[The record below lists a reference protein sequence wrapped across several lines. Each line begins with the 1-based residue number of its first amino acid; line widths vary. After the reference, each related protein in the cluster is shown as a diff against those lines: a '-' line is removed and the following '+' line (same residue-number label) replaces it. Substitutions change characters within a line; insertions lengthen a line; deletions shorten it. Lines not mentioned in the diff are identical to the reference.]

1 MIQEQYTYTVQLPIY
16 EGPLDL
22 LLELIER
29 AEFDITKISL
39 AKVTDQYLS
48 YLEKIQHYQLEDLAS
63 FLIVAARLVQI
74 KSEALL
80 PRPPIRE
87 PGEEDPGDALARQ
100 LIAYKRYKQV
110 AVMLAEREKAGLR
123 SYVRVSS
130 PVEIDPKIDLTGIS
144 LQSLQQAMIEA
155 LENAPKETSFERD
168 VSIPRVR
175 VRDKINAI
183 VKALRRSSK
192 LSFGEIVKGAKS
204 KLEVIV
210 AFLAVLELIKQEQIV
225 AEQDGLFNDIQISQ
239 GDGWDAD
246 QEVDFEPEFDE

>member
-1 MIQEQYTYTVQLPIY
+1 MLTDQSYTVQLPVF

-39 AKVTDQYLS
+39 AKVTNQYLA
-48 YLEKIQHYQLEDLAS
+48 YLKQIQEYQLEDLAS
-63 FLIVAARLVQI
+63 FLVIAARLVQI

-110 AVMLAEREKAGLR
+110 AVLLSEREKAGLKTFLR
-123 SYVRVSS
+123 IST
-130 PVEIDPKIDLTGIS
+130 PPKAEPKIDLEGITIQH
-144 LQSLQQAMIEA
+144 LHKAMIEA
-155 LENAPKETSFERD
+155 LEHAPQERSFERD

-175 VRDKINAI
+175 VRDKIISI
-183 VKALRRSSK
+183 VSALRKSGT
-192 LSFGEIVKGAKS
+192 LSFKRIVMGAKS

-210 AFLAVLELIKQEQIV
+210 SFLAVLELIKQDQII
-225 AEQDGLFNDIQISQ
+225 AEQDGLFDDIVLTPSAN
-239 GDGWDAD
+239 WDED
-246 QEVDFEPEFDE
+246 QAVEFELEFEE